1 MEKFQICE
9 KAMFYCKLGTKSIFV
24 DCQKIIKTGSQQ
36 ILSWCCLIAIDVWGI
51 SVFREGIVIAG
62 SVMIVMVAVIA
73 VSSDFL
79 RIIRDLDLLPVLIWQ
94 AFPHNTCAL

>member
-1 MEKFQICE
+1 MMVSNCPRCQIVPSPNTDILYN
-9 KAMFYCKLGTKSIFV
+9 FT
-24 DCQKIIKTGSQQ
+24 TSQQ
-36 ILSWCCLIAIDVWGI
+36 ILNWFCLIAIDVWGI